1 MTNYT
6 KNQNIEIENTNGL
19 RKVVVTP
26 EGRAFGNVPGREIL
40 LDPAYANASE
50 LTARNRAK
58 PRDHRPISTFGE
70 AVPDPVRTFN
80 GQPFFVGDEDRRIG
94 IRTRPRIN
102 KNEWT
107 VFAVVKPEP
116 REEGIN
122 AGYLVSNVGTEGEG
136 ELHLSIGW
144 PRSVLS
150 ALRVYEQGSVNQ
162 RISADIDFASRS
174 LPSLVEI
181 TFSVDEGLK
190 IFDGGEVVAENP
202 DDKRPLTFEVAP
214 TDSLWFANGHCRAGI
229 SGLYNIDLSKEKNAG
244 RRAAIVNFLI
254 QKYGIPSGY

>member
-6 KNQNIEIENTNGL
+6 LNQNIEIQNTNGL
-19 RKVVVTP
+19 RRVVTTP

-50 LTARNRAK
+50 STARNRAK
-58 PRDHRPISTFGE
+58 PVDHRIIETFGE
-70 AVPDPVRTFN
+70 GSPDPIRTLN
-80 GQPFFVGDEDRRIG
+80 GLPWFVGDTDRRIG

-107 VFAVVKPEP
+107 VFAVVMPEP
-116 REEGIN
+116 REGGTN
-122 AGYLVSNVGTEGEG
+122 AGYLVSNLGSEAEG

-150 ALRVYEQGSVNQ
+150 ALRVYEQGSLNQ

-174 LPSLVEI
+174 IPSLVEI
-181 TFSVDEGLK
+181 TFSIEYGLK
-190 IFDGGEVVAENP
+190 IFDGGDLVAENP
-202 DDKRPLTFEVAP
+202 DDKRPLTYEVAP
-214 TDSLWFANGHCRAGI
+214 TDSLWFANGHCRGGI

-244 RRAAIVNFLI
+244 RRASIVNFLK
-254 QKYGIPSGY
+254 QKYGIS